1 MDPPPVRVSQCQ
13 PSIDTYLSASIS
25 SAAFFG
31 IESLRTPFS
40 NFAWTSSFFT
50 HITNIE
56 ASACAAGITFTADI
70 IAFLVFLV
78 FVKTLGSGDG
88 KITILQAVPVL
99 HLS

>member
-1 MDPPPVRVSQCQ
+1 MDSPPVRVSQCQ

-50 HITNIE
+50 PLPT
-56 ASACAAGITFTADI
+56 
-70 IAFLVFLV
+70 
-78 FVKTLGSGDG
+78 
-88 KITILQAVPVL
+88 
-99 HLS
+99 